1 MPLPGSAKDSV
12 SRMQTP
18 TSPSGDRPGGDSTNS
33 AADGGSPEGGV
44 ERWVRVAAEEDLV
57 TSMGVSVEGR
67 LVALFR
73 TEEGIFALD
82 DICSHEYSRLSEGEI
97 WAGEVYCQK
106 HGSRFNL
113 RTGAVTGL
121 PATQPVRTW
130 SAKIENGGIW
140 VAWRPAEST

>member
-1 MPLPGSAKDSV
+1 MPSPASAKDSA
-12 SRMQTP
+12 SSMP
-18 TSPSGDRPGGDSTNS
+18 PSGGAKPAGYGGGPGAG
-33 AADGGSPEGGV
+33 PES
-44 ERWVRVAAEEDLV
+44 WVRVASEEELV
-57 TSMGVSVEGR
+57 TSMSVSVEGHP
-67 LVALFR
+67 VALFR
-73 TEEGIFALD
+73 TDEGIFALD

-130 SAKIENGGIW
+130 SAKIEDGGIW
-140 VAWRPAEST
+140 VAWQPAESR

>member
-1 MPLPGSAKDSV
+1 MANWTKVASSGELVSSLSV
-12 SRMQTP
+12 TV
-18 TSPSGDRPGGDSTNS
+18 
-33 AADGGSPEGGV
+33 DGQ
-44 ERWVRVAAEEDLV
+44 
-57 TSMGVSVEGR
+57 

-82 DICSHEYSRLSEGEI
+82 DICSHEYSRLSEGDV

-121 PATQPVRTW
+121 PATKPVATW
-130 SAKIENGGIW
+130 DVKVENGDIW
-140 VAWRPAEST
+140 VASRTKTPS

>member
-1 MPLPGSAKDSV
+1 M
-12 SRMQTP
+12 
-18 TSPSGDRPGGDSTNS
+18 
-33 AADGGSPEGGV
+33 DG
-44 ERWVRVAAEEDLV
+44 WIRVASEEALV
-57 TSMGVSVEGR
+57 TSLSVQVEEHP
-67 LVALFR
+67 VAVFR

-130 SAKIENGGIW
+130 AVKVESGGIW
-140 VAWRPAEST
+140 IALQPAKPS

>member
-1 MPLPGSAKDSV
+1 VP
-12 SRMQTP
+12 
-18 TSPSGDRPGGDSTNS
+18 
-33 AADGGSPEGGV
+33 PEGGTQRAEAPV
-44 ERWVRVAAEEDLV
+44 WIRVASEGDLV
-57 TSMGVSVEGR
+57 TSLSVTVEGHP
-67 LVALFR
+67 VAVFR

-113 RTGAVTGL
+113 ATGAVTGL

-130 SAKIENGGIW
+130 QVKVQEGEIW
-140 VAWRPAEST
+140 IAWGAAQHT

>member
-1 MPLPGSAKDSV
+1 MPPNGGGPDGSGPKAV
-12 SRMQTP
+12 T
-18 TSPSGDRPGGDSTNS
+18 
-33 AADGGSPEGGV
+33 EG
-44 ERWVRVAAEEDLV
+44 WVRVAAEEELV
-57 TSMGVSVEGR
+57 TSMSVSVESHP
-67 LVALFR
+67 VALFR

-97 WAGEVYCQK
+97 WGGEVYCQK

-130 SAKIENGGIW
+130 RAKIEDGGIW
-140 VAWRPAEST
+140 VAWRPAESR